1 MKKFA
6 KRRLFYVY
14 IVQCRDGS
22 FYTGYTPDLKNRIE
36 LHNKGKG
43 AKYTRDRRPVELVW
57 YKEYRYFRYAFLEE
71 KRIKRL
77 PREKKEKLVRE
88 CLKG

>member
-1 MKKFA
+1 M
-6 KRRLFYVY
+6 
-14 IVQCRDGS
+14 
-22 FYTGYTPDLKNRIE
+22 
-36 LHNKGKG
+36 
-43 AKYTRDRRPVELVW
+43 ELVW